1 MWNELEEKDELDN
14 ILRYSSSTACLPQ
27 SCPRTEYDSSRIE
40 QLNLRLPRADHRG
53 RGDSPELRSSFFPPD
68 RQGLSLFDSTRT
80 RNTDEGASSAVIVA
94 QKSLP
99 RGELPTP
106 KSTHVLRLCK
116 ASRSRTCVTVGGR
129 KARYSR
135 VLGRRTDSFLPGI
148 DHLLNVRVSLFFYQG
163 ITQTVTYNFCDY
175 QTSASTALRQVLLVR
190 LATIYRSASPK
201 STGIV

>member
-135 VLGRRTDSFLPGI
+135 VWVVAQTLF
-148 DHLLNVRVSLFFYQG
+148 SL
-163 ITQTVTYNFCDY
+163 
-175 QTSASTALRQVLLVR
+175 AL
-190 LATIYRSASPK
+190 TICL
-201 STGIV
+201 TCG